1 MFTVT
6 LFEAV
11 GVVLAVLASIVIGGF
26 WYSPFFVGP
35 LWMREVGLTE
45 EKMKNAKL
53 TPLGVM
59 VIAVALDMAFA
70 ILLNVLFTWLGVRTV
85 GQGAV
90 FAAACCF
97 VFYVVPGL
105 VHSVFDDSSR
115 KVWFIY
121 ATHELLHSAV
131 VGAIVSWSILA

>member
-1 MFTVT
+1 MFTFT
-6 LFEAV
+6 LTEV
-11 GVVLAVLASIVIGGF
+11 LGVVLAAVASIAIGGF
-26 WYSPFFVGP
+26 WYSPVFAGP

-45 EKMKNAKL
+45 EKMRNAKL

-59 VIAVALDMAFA
+59 VIAVALDVAFA
-70 ILLNVLFTWLGVRTV
+70 ILLNLLFTWLGVRTV
-85 GQGAV
+85 GQGAL
-90 FAAACCF
+90 FAAASCF
-97 VFYVVPGL
+97 VFYVVPLL

-121 ATHELLHSAV
+121 STHELLHSAA